1 MNRPILLVMGT
12 RPEGIKLA
20 PLYFALKQANISVLL
35 CSTFQHNEILKEVLS
50 VFKIEPDISLDVM
63 KPNQDLFYLTPIILE
78 KMKEVLNE
86 FKPCLVIVQGDTTTG
101 MVTSLASF
109 YAKIPVAHVEAGIR
123 TFDLSAPF
131 PEEAN
136 RQIISVLSD
145 FNFAPTKDN
154 VRNLLHDG
162 VLRSKIFLTGNT
174 VTDALRIIKEK
185 IDNNKIEIN
194 KDLKNKILNCVENS
208 KKIVLFTMHRRESFG
223 VSIKNVFES
232 IKKYCLENKNVEFF
246 FPVHPN
252 PNVKNA
258 LAESNFDNIE
268 NINLFPP
275 LLYQDLVYLLYNCN
289 LVITDSGGIQEEAAS
304 LAKPSIIV
312 RERTDRPESVIAGLS
327 VVVGYDKAALYLAL
341 DRFLY
346 GNNNKLKSEN
356 LFGDGFAAQ
365 KIVSILS
372 EFLFDYKIAEEEQK
386 SIHSTLG

>member
-1 MNRPILLVMGT
+1 MNKPILLVVGT

-20 PLYFALKQANISVLL
+20 PLYFALKQANIPVLL
-35 CSTFQHNEILKEVLS
+35 CSTFQHSEMLKEVLS
-50 VFKIEPDISLDVM
+50 VFEIKADISLDVM
-63 KPNQDLFYLTPIILE
+63 KPNQDLFYLTPVILE

-86 FKPCLVIVQGDTTTG
+86 IQPSLVVVQGDTTTG

-145 FNFAPTKDN
+145 FSFAATQDN

-162 VLRSKIFLTGNT
+162 VSKSKIFLTGNT

-185 IDNNKIEIN
+185 IDNNKIEVN
-194 KDLKNKILNCVENS
+194 KDLKNKILNCLENN

-223 VSIKNVFES
+223 FSIKNVFVS
-232 IKKYCLENKNVEFF
+232 IKKYCLENKNVEIF

-252 PNVKNA
+252 PNVKSA
-258 LAESNFDNIE
+258 LTESGLDGVE
-268 NINLFPP
+268 NINLFSP
-275 LLYQDLVYLLYNCN
+275 LSYQDLVYLLYNCN
-289 LVITDSGGIQEEAAS
+289 LVVTDSGGIQEESAS
-304 LAKPSIIV
+304 LGKPSVIV

-341 DRFLY
+341 DNFLY
-346 GNNNKLKSEN
+346 GSINKLKNEN
-356 LFGDGFAAQ
+356 LFGDGFASE
-365 KIVSILS
+365 KIVNILS
-372 EFLFDYKIAEEEQK
+372 DFLFGAKLLKKEQQAN
-386 SIHSTLG
+386 TL